1 MITYGQL
8 VTLFGDEIA
17 WGRVYI
23 RNTEKTEWHNDIERR
38 ESIRLYGDRAETGHS
53 GIPLFDRLGGGGV
66 ICRQN
71 TYGG

>member
-38 ESIRLYGDRAETGHS
+38 ESIRLYGDRAVKRVITGYHFL
-53 GIPLFDRLGGGGV
+53 IV
-66 ICRQN
+66 WVEAA
-71 TYGG
+71 

>member
-38 ESIRLYGDRAETGHS
+38 ESIRLYGDRAVKRV
-53 GIPLFDRLGGGGV
+53 IPGYRFLIV
-66 ICRQN
+66 WVEVA
-71 TYGG
+71 